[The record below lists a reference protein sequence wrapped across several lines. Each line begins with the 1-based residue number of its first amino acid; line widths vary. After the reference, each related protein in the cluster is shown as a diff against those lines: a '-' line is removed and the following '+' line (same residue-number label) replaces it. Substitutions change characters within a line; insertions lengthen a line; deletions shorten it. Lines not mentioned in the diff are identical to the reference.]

1 MDLQLF
7 LGLNA
12 LTLSAMA
19 IAAIVIYRP
28 GGGTDWLA
36 DNGPWLAINAV
47 VVGVGGLTLWLAP
60 DWTGWTVLSLFL
72 PFVVAPVVL
81 FNLSQRQANA
91 GRAARAAHLAYAG
104 AVLHPTASNWVNAH
118 LLAALSKSDAT
129 NTQAL
134 EVLAATA
141 PPQYR
146 PIVQAHLAVVRRDW
160 SEILALAVPDGP
172 ADSIMKPLEIRA
184 LGETGATDAM
194 VRCYW
199 ASQRKLTGNSALMPQ
214 LVTLAF
220 GGRPAPVER
229 LLARR
234 FPGLDAEAKSYWTAV
249 ANLNSGTETASGKRA
264 LESLAAGAASA
275 TARVAAQR
283 RLAALATQ
291 PVPQQLRTETTA
303 GLDAITALVMTP
315 APSASAAP
323 AFAFPVTL
331 VLIVLNIAAFLAE
344 LVTGNAEDSATLIRL
359 GALWPP
365 DVLEHGQWWRLLS
378 CTFLHFGA
386 IHIISNMFVLFVLG
400 RMLELIIGWPRMLA
414 IYLVGGIASSAFVL
428 WLMWAEF
435 TDYGLLVGASGA
447 IFALFGA
454 EVALVLKEWRA
465 AKGGFDN
472 RRLTMLGVILA
483 IQMSIDLSVP
493 SISFSAHA
501 SGFLTGLLLM
511 IVWPPRSG
519 LPQTVSPSTP
529 PPIGPTS

>member
-36 DNGPWLAINAV
+36 ANGPWLAVNAAV
-47 VVGVGGLTLWLAP
+47 VMIGGLTLWLAP
-60 DWTGWTVLSLFL
+60 AWTGWAVLSLFL
-72 PFVVAPVVL
+72 PFVVAPVAL

-91 GRAARAAHLAYAG
+91 GRAARAAHFAYAG
-104 AVLHPTASNWVNAH
+104 AILHPTASNWVNAH
-118 LLAALSKSDAT
+118 LLSALAKSDPT

-134 EVLAATA
+134 EDLAATA

-146 PIVQAHLAVVRRDW
+146 PIVQANLAVVRRDW
-160 SEILALAVPDGP
+160 GEILALAVPDGP
-172 ADSIMKPLEIRA
+172 ADSVMKPLEIRA
-184 LGETGATDAM
+184 LGETGETDAM

-199 ASQRKLTGNSALMPQ
+199 ASQRKLAGTSILMPQ

-220 GGRPAPVER
+220 GGRRAPVER
-229 LLARR
+229 LLTHR
-234 FPGLDAEAKSYWTAV
+234 FPGLDADAKAYWTAV
-249 ANLNSGTETASGKRA
+249 ANLNSGTESDLGKRA
-264 LESLAAGAASA
+264 LETLAASAASA

-283 RLAALATQ
+283 RLAAFAAQSTR
-291 PVPQQLRTETTA
+291 PQVRAETAA
-303 GLDAITALVMTP
+303 GLDAIAAQVMTP
-315 APSASAAP
+315 GPSTAAAP
-323 AFAFPVTL
+323 AFASPVTL
-331 VLIVLNIAAFLAE
+331 ALIVLNIAAFLAE
-344 LVTGNAEDSATLIRL
+344 VITGDAEDSDTLIRL
-359 GALWPP
+359 GALWPQ
-365 DVLEHGQWWRLLS
+365 DVLEQGQWWRLLS

-386 IHIISNMFVLFVLG
+386 IHIISNMFVLFILG
-400 RMLELIIGWPRMLA
+400 RLLEPMIGWSRLLA
-414 IYLVGGIASSAFVL
+414 IYLIGGVASSAFVL
-428 WLMWAEF
+428 WLMWTEL

-465 AKGGFDN
+465 AKGAFDN
-472 RRLTMLGVILA
+472 RRLAMLGVILL

-493 SISFSAHA
+493 SVSFSAHA
-501 SGFLTGLLLM
+501 SGFFTGLLLLLA
-511 IVWPPRSG
+511 WPPRA
-519 LPQTVSPSTP
+519 PQLQPLSPSTP